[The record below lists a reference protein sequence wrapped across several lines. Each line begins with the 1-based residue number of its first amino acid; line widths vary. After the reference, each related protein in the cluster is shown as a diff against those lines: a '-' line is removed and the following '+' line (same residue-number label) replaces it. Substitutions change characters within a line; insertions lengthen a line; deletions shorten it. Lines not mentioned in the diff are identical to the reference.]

1 MDAIC
6 FKSLIEWIALPLI
19 TVLMVLILVHQAAV
33 FWLGAPTV
41 STPPDVAAVM
51 LDQIP
56 DHFDGTIV
64 DLGAGWGA
72 LVAAAVAR
80 FPQAHVVAVEASPIP
95 WLVLVVSQR
104 LFSWRTVSVLRR
116 DLFQIPLNHA
126 DVVLCFL
133 YPKTLER
140 LRLKLRAELRS
151 GAVVVS
157 HRFAIP
163 RWRPVRSIALKG
175 PEKSA
180 VLVYVKT

>member
-1 MDAIC
+1 M
-6 FKSLIEWIALPLI
+6 IEWIAFPLI
-19 TVLMVLILVHQAAV
+19 AVLMVLILVHQAAV

-41 STPPDVAAVM
+41 STPADVAEVM

-56 DHFDGTIV
+56 ENFDGTLV

-104 LFSWRTVSVLRR
+104 LFGWRMVTVLRR
-116 DLFQIPLNHA
+116 DLFQVPLNQA

-133 YPKTLER
+133 YPKMLER
-140 LRLKLRAELRS
+140 LRLKLRAELRA

-163 RWRPVRSIALKG
+163 RWRPARTVALEG
-175 PEKSA
+175 PDESA
-180 VLVYVKT
+180 VLVYVQT